1 MAISFSRPDPSSPA
15 AVGSASFPTNRR
27 GFDQGEVRD
36 FLRMVAAELARL
48 QERERFLENEL
59 RTMQTSGMSAP
70 GRLDEETVTTLLGEE
85 AARVLSTA
93 RDAST
98 QIRDRAEE
106 SATRLVKDAA
116 EDAARI
122 RESAMIE
129 AARINEDAAHDAEAE
144 IEMAKQ
150 QGRDMVN
157 EARAYREKVLSELS
171 RRRDAAR
178 GQIEQL
184 LHGRD
189 RLLNAFERARLASE
203 DVINGLQ
210 DAHDEPEFI
219 VDLSP
224 TTGPI
229 PIVNPEHPAVKM
241 FDHETAEVAATV
253 EAEVSTTVIFDHET
267 AEVVETEIVT
277 DVVVEV
283 SEPTVSEPEVIEEIA
298 EVIAPAVVEV
308 TDVIEHI
315 ITEASEEIV
324 ETAVI
329 SADHPVHGMSR
340 YEEAPAMGAPI
351 EVPVAEETVADTSQT
366 NVVSLFGRGRRGND
380 VPEVAPEIV
389 VPEIVIE
396 VEAPAV
402 AEVPV
407 VEEKPAEKQT
417 KAPSGVDDIF
427 AKLRAGSIAE
437 VAAKVEVAEPS
448 VEAEVPS
455 KKKSKSK
462 QDIIAA
468 DPARFAE
475 RDEALSG
482 LVVTMAR
489 KLKRVLAD
497 EQNNVL
503 EHLRGK
509 RSSLEM
515 DAILGTEE
523 EQAARYA
530 VSIAEDTMTAA
541 SAGAKS
547 VKSSGGS
554 SRRVT
559 QKAIAGHVKD
569 TITAGLIAG
578 FREDARIAIGEA
590 EGDREILSSLMRDVY
605 RKWKTDLIDQHV
617 DDIAC
622 TSYSKGGFLALE
634 PNARLSW
641 MVDPNAECCSECEDN
656 SLAGSV
662 AKGDEFPTGH
672 AMPPAHPGCRCLV
685 CPVQD

>member
-15 AVGSASFPTNRR
+15 AVGSAAFPTNRR

-59 RTMQTSGMSAP
+59 RTMQTRGMSAP

-203 DVINGLQ
+203 DVINGLTE
-210 DAHDEPEFI
+210 AHDEPEFI
-219 VDLSP
+219 VDLTP
-224 TTGPI
+224 TTGPV
-229 PIVNPEHPAVKM
+229 PIVNPEHASVKV
-241 FDHETAEVAATV
+241 FDHETAEVV
-253 EAEVSTTVIFDHET
+253 EVVEVETSATVIFDHDT

-277 DVVVEV
+277 DVVIEIA
-283 SEPTVSEPEVIEEIA
+283 EPEVAVEEVSVE
-298 EVIAPAVVEV
+298 EVMEV
-308 TDVIEHI
+308 ADVISEAVDEI
-315 ITEASEEIV
+315 I

-329 SADHPVHGMSR
+329 SAEHPVHGLSR
-340 YEEAPAMGAPI
+340 FDEAAV
-351 EVPVAEETVADTSQT
+351 EVPAVEETAADTNQT
-366 NVVSLFGRGRRGND
+366 NVVSLFGRGRRGNE
-380 VPEVAPEIV
+380 VPEVA
-389 VPEIVIE
+389 
-396 VEAPAV
+396 EAPEVTAAAEVV
-402 AEVPV
+402 AE
-407 VEEKPAEKQT
+407 
-417 KAPSGVDDIF
+417 KAPKSASGVDDIF
-427 AKLRAGSIAE
+427 AKLRAGTTAD
-437 VAAKVEVAEPS
+437 VAAKVEPAIK
-448 VEAEVPS
+448 AEVVATKVAAEAPVAKESVS
-455 KKKSKSK
+455 KKKSKPK
-462 QDIIAA
+462 QEIIAA

-515 DAILGTEE
+515 DAIVGTVE
-523 EQAARYA
+523 EQASRYA
-530 VSIAEDTMTAA
+530 LSIADDAMTAA
-541 SAGAKS
+541 GAGAKS
-547 VKSSGGS
+547 VKAAGGS

-559 QKAIAGHVKD
+559 QKAVTGHLKDSVIAGLV
-569 TITAGLIAG
+569 AG
-578 FREDARIAIGEA
+578 FREDTRIAIGEA
-590 EGDREILSSLMRDVY
+590 EGDREILASLMRDVY

-617 DDIAC
+617 DDLAC

-634 PNARLSW
+634 PQTRVSW
-641 MVDPNAECCSECEDN
+641 MVDPEAECCSECEDN
-656 SLAGSV
+656 SLAGAV
-662 AKGDEFPTGH
+662 TKGEEFPTGH

>member
-15 AVGSASFPTNRR
+15 AVGSAAFPTNRR

-59 RTMQTSGMSAP
+59 RTMQTRGMSAP

-85 AARVLSTA
+85 AARVLTTA

-203 DVINGLQ
+203 DVINGLT

-219 VDLSP
+219 VDLTP

-229 PIVNPEHPAVKM
+229 PIVNPDHSSVKM
-241 FDHETAEVAATV
+241 FDRETADVAETV
-253 EAEVSTTVIFDHET
+253 DVAVSTTVIFDHET
-267 AEVVETEIVT
+267 AEVVETTIT
-277 DVVVEV
+277 DVVIEI
-283 SEPTVSEPEVIEEIA
+283 SEPDVTEPEVVVEEIINVA
-298 EVIAPAVVEV
+298 
-308 TDVIEHI
+308 DI
-315 ITEASEEIV
+315 ITEAVEEII

-329 SADHPVHGMSR
+329 SAEHPVHGLSR
-340 YEEAPAMGAPI
+340 FD
-351 EVPVAEETVADTSQT
+351 EVANESPEVEETSADVNQT
-366 NVVSLFGRGRRGND
+366 NVVSLFGRGRRGNE
-380 VPEVAPEIV
+380 VPEVPE
-389 VPEIVIE
+389 
-396 VEAPAV
+396 AV
-402 AEVPV
+402 TA
-407 VEEKPAEKQT
+407 VEEKSP
-417 KAPSGVDDIF
+417 KAVSGVDDIF
-427 AKLRAGSIAE
+427 AKLRAGTTAD
-437 VAAKVEVAEPS
+437 VAAKVEATDPAVQKKTVSTEVAAK
-448 VEAEVPS
+448 EAAP
-455 KKKSKSK
+455 KKKSKPK
-462 QDIIAA
+462 QEIIAA

-515 DAILGTEE
+515 DAILGTVEE
-523 EQAARYA
+523 HAVRYA
-530 VSIAEDTMTAA
+530 ESIAEDSMAA
-541 SAGAKS
+541 AGSGAKS
-547 VKSSGGS
+547 VKTAGGS

-559 QKAIAGHVKD
+559 QKAVAGHVKD
-569 TITAGLIAG
+569 SVTAGLVAG

-590 EGDREILSSLMRDVY
+590 EGDREILASLMRDVY

-617 DDIAC
+617 DDLAC

-634 PNARLSW
+634 PQTRVSW
-641 MVDPNAECCSECEDN
+641 MVDPEAACCSECEDN
-656 SLAGSV
+656 SLAGAV
-662 AKGDEFPTGH
+662 TKGEEFPTGH

>member
-15 AVGSASFPTNRR
+15 AVGSAAFPTNRR

-59 RTMQTSGMSAP
+59 RTMQTRGMSAP

-98 QIRDRAEE
+98 QIRNRAEE

-203 DVINGLQ
+203 DVINGLTE
-210 DAHDEPEFI
+210 AHDEPEFI
-219 VDLSP
+219 VDLTP

-229 PIVNPEHPAVKM
+229 PIVNPEHASAKV
-241 FDHETAEVAATV
+241 FDHETADVVETV
-253 EAEVSTTVIFDHET
+253 EVTTTTTIIFDHET
-267 AEVVETEIVT
+267 AEVVETEIAAGVI
-277 DVVVEV
+277 VERPAPEI
-283 SEPTVSEPEVIEEIA
+283 SEVEISEPEVFVEEVMEVADVIA
-298 EVIAPAVVEV
+298 EAVDE
-308 TDVIEHI
+308 I
-315 ITEASEEIV
+315 I

-329 SADHPVHGMSR
+329 SAEHPVHGMSR
-340 YEEAPAMGAPI
+340 F
-351 EVPVAEETVADTSQT
+351 EETTDELPIVEETPADTNQT
-366 NVVSLFGRGRRGND
+366 NVVSLFGRGRRGTD
-380 VPEVAPEIV
+380 VPEVVE
-389 VPEIVIE
+389 VPEVIAP
-396 VEAPAV
+396 VE
-402 AEVPV
+402 V
-407 VEEKPAEKQT
+407 VEEK
-417 KAPSGVDDIF
+417 APKNTSGVDDIF
-427 AKLRAGSIAE
+427 AKLRAGTTAD
-437 VAAKVEVAEPS
+437 VATKVETPEPVVR
-448 VEAEVPS
+448 VEPVFTEAFAKEVIAKEAAP
-455 KKKSKSK
+455 KKKSKPK
-462 QDIIAA
+462 QAIIAA
-468 DPARFAE
+468 DPTRFAE

-515 DAILGTEE
+515 DAILGTVD
-523 EQAARYA
+523 EQAVRYA
-530 VSIAEDTMTAA
+530 ESIAEDTMAA
-541 SAGAKS
+541 AGSGAKS
-547 VKSSGGS
+547 VKSAGGS

-559 QKAIAGHVKD
+559 QKAVASHVKD
-569 TITAGLIAG
+569 SVTAGLVAG
-578 FREDARIAIGEA
+578 FREDTRIAIGEA
-590 EGDREILSSLMRDVY
+590 EGDREILASLMRDVY

-617 DDIAC
+617 DDLAC
-622 TSYSKGGFLALE
+622 TSYSKGGFLALD
-634 PNARLSW
+634 PQSRVSW
-641 MVDPNAECCSECEDN
+641 MVDPEAECCSECEDN
-656 SLAGSV
+656 SLAGAV
-662 AKGDEFPTGH
+662 TKGEEFPTGH

>member
-15 AVGSASFPTNRR
+15 AVGSAAFPTNRR

-59 RTMQTSGMSAP
+59 RTMQTRGMSAP

-203 DVINGLQ
+203 DVINGLTE
-210 DAHDEPEFI
+210 AHDEPEFI
-219 VDLSP
+219 VDLTP

-229 PIVNPEHPAVKM
+229 PIVNPEHASAKV
-241 FDHETAEVAATV
+241 FDHEAADVVETV
-253 EAEVSTTVIFDHET
+253 EVTTTTTIIFDHET
-267 AEVVETEIVT
+267 AEVVETEIAAGVI
-277 DVVVEV
+277 VEMPAPEI
-283 SEPTVSEPEVIEEIA
+283 SEVEISEPEVLVEEVMEVADVIA
-298 EVIAPAVVEV
+298 EAVDE
-308 TDVIEHI
+308 I
-315 ITEASEEIV
+315 I

-329 SADHPVHGMSR
+329 SAEHPVHGMSR
-340 YEEAPAMGAPI
+340 F
-351 EVPVAEETVADTSQT
+351 EETTDELPIVEETPADTNQT
-366 NVVSLFGRGRRGND
+366 NVVSLFGRGRRGTD
-380 VPEVAPEIV
+380 VPEVVE
-389 VPEIVIE
+389 VPEVIAP
-396 VEAPAV
+396 VE
-402 AEVPV
+402 V
-407 VEEKPAEKQT
+407 VEEK
-417 KAPSGVDDIF
+417 APKNTSGVDDIF
-427 AKLRAGSIAE
+427 AKLRAGTTAD
-437 VAAKVEVAEPS
+437 VATKVETPEPVVR
-448 VEAEVPS
+448 VEPVFTEAFAKEVIAKEAAP
-455 KKKSKSK
+455 KKKSKPK
-462 QDIIAA
+462 QAIIAA
-468 DPARFAE
+468 DPTRFAE

-515 DAILGTEE
+515 DAILGTVG
-523 EQAARYA
+523 EQAVRYA
-530 VSIAEDTMTAA
+530 ESIAEDTMAA
-541 SAGAKS
+541 AGSGAKS
-547 VKSSGGS
+547 VKSAGGS

-559 QKAIAGHVKD
+559 QKAVASHVKD
-569 TITAGLIAG
+569 SVTAGLVAG
-578 FREDARIAIGEA
+578 FREDTRIAIGEA
-590 EGDREILSSLMRDVY
+590 EGDREILASLMRDVY

-617 DDIAC
+617 DDLAC
-622 TSYSKGGFLALE
+622 TSYSKGGFLALD
-634 PNARLSW
+634 PQSRVSW
-641 MVDPNAECCSECEDN
+641 MVDPEAECCSECEDN
-656 SLAGSV
+656 SLAGAV
-662 AKGDEFPTGH
+662 TKGEEFPTGH

>member
-1 MAISFSRPDPSSPA
+1 
-15 AVGSASFPTNRR
+15 
-27 GFDQGEVRD
+27 
-36 FLRMVAAELARL
+36 MVAAELARL

-59 RTMQTSGMSAP
+59 RTMQTRGMSAP

-85 AARVLSTA
+85 AARVLTTA

-203 DVINGLQ
+203 DVINGLTE
-210 DAHDEPEFI
+210 AHDEPEFI
-219 VDLSP
+219 VDLTP
-224 TTGPI
+224 TTGPV
-229 PIVNPEHPAVKM
+229 PIVNPEHSPVKV
-241 FDHETAEVAATV
+241 FDHETADVVETVEVA
-253 EAEVSTTVIFDHET
+253 VSTTVIFDHET
-267 AEVVETEIVT
+267 AEVIESTSIT
-277 DVVVEV
+277 DVVVETPE
-283 SEPTVSEPEVIEEIA
+283 SEITEPEV
-298 EVIAPAVVEV
+298 VVE
-308 TDVIEHI
+308 DVIDVADV
-315 ITEASEEIV
+315 ITEAVEEII

-329 SADHPVHGMSR
+329 SAEHPVHGLSR
-340 YEEAPAMGAPI
+340 FDDGANEPPMI
-351 EVPVAEETVADTSQT
+351 EETPAEINQT
-366 NVVSLFGRGRRGND
+366 NVVSLFGRGRRGNE
-380 VPEVAPEIV
+380 VPEVPE
-389 VPEIVIE
+389 VPEV
-396 VEAPAV
+396 VV
-402 AEVPV
+402 AA
-407 VEEKPAEKQT
+407 EEKAP
-417 KAPSGVDDIF
+417 KATSGVDDIF
-427 AKLRAGSIAE
+427 AKLRAGTTAD
-437 VAAKVEVAEPS
+437 VAAKVDTAEPAIQEQA
-448 VEAEVPS
+448 VTTETVTKEAAP
-455 KKKSKSK
+455 KKKSKP
-462 QDIIAA
+462 QQEIIAA
-468 DPARFAE
+468 NPARFAE
-475 RDEALSG
+475 RDEALSS

-515 DAILGTEE
+515 DAILGTPEE
-523 EQAARYA
+523 HASRYA
-530 VSIAEDTMTAA
+530 ESIAEDTMAA
-541 SAGAKS
+541 AGSGAKS
-547 VKSSGGS
+547 VKVAGGS

-559 QKAIAGHVKD
+559 QKAVASHVKD
-569 TITAGLIAG
+569 SVTAGFVAG
-578 FREDARIAIGEA
+578 FREDTRIAIGEA
-590 EGDREILSSLMRDVY
+590 EGDREILASLMRDVY

-617 DDIAC
+617 DDLAC
-622 TSYSKGGFLALE
+622 TAYSKGGFLALE
-634 PNARLSW
+634 PQTRVSW
-641 MVDPNAECCSECEDN
+641 MVDPEAACCSECEDN
-656 SLAGSV
+656 SLAGAV
-662 AKGDEFPTGH
+662 TKGEEFPTGH

>member
-15 AVGSASFPTNRR
+15 AVGSAAFPTNRR

-59 RTMQTSGMSAP
+59 RTMQTRGMSAP

-85 AARVLSTA
+85 AARVLTTA

-203 DVINGLQ
+203 DVINGLTE
-210 DAHDEPEFI
+210 AHDEPEFI
-219 VDLSP
+219 VDLTP
-224 TTGPI
+224 TTGPV
-229 PIVNPEHPAVKM
+229 PIVNPEHSPVKM
-241 FDHETAEVAATV
+241 FDHETADVAETVEVA
-253 EAEVSTTVIFDHET
+253 VSTTVIFDHET
-267 AEVVETEIVT
+267 AEVIESNSIT
-277 DVVVEV
+277 DVVVEIP
-283 SEPTVSEPEVIEEIA
+283 ETEITEPEV
-298 EVIAPAVVEV
+298 VVEDVIDV
-308 TDVIEHI
+308 TDI
-315 ITEASEEIV
+315 ITEAVEEII

-329 SADHPVHGMSR
+329 SAEHPVHGLSR
-340 YEEAPAMGAPI
+340 FDDAAI
-351 EVPVAEETVADTSQT
+351 EPPMVEETPAEINQT
-366 NVVSLFGRGRRGND
+366 NVVSLFGRGRRGNE
-380 VPEVAPEIV
+380 VPEVPE
-389 VPEIVIE
+389 VPEVVAA
-396 VEAPAV
+396 VE
-402 AEVPV
+402 
-407 VEEKPAEKQT
+407 
-417 KAPSGVDDIF
+417 KAPKATSGVDDIF
-427 AKLRAGSIAE
+427 AKLRAGTTAD
-437 VAAKVEVAEPS
+437 VAAKVDTAEPAIQEQA
-448 VEAEVPS
+448 VTTETVTKEAAP
-455 KKKSKSK
+455 KKKSKP
-462 QDIIAA
+462 QQEIIAA

-475 RDEALSG
+475 RDEALSS

-515 DAILGTEE
+515 DAILGTLEE
-523 EQAARYA
+523 HASRYA
-530 VSIAEDTMTAA
+530 ESIAEDTMAA
-541 SAGAKS
+541 AGSGAKS
-547 VKSSGGS
+547 VKVAGGS

-559 QKAIAGHVKD
+559 QKAVASHVKD
-569 TITAGLIAG
+569 SVTAGLVAG
-578 FREDARIAIGEA
+578 FREDTRIAIGEA
-590 EGDREILSSLMRDVY
+590 EGDREILASLMRDVY

-617 DDIAC
+617 DDLAC
-622 TSYSKGGFLALE
+622 TAYSKGGFLALE
-634 PNARLSW
+634 PQTRVSW
-641 MVDPNAECCSECEDN
+641 MVDPEAACCSECEDN
-656 SLAGSV
+656 SLAGAV
-662 AKGDEFPTGH
+662 TKGEEFPTGH

>member
-1 MAISFSRPDPSSPA
+1 
-15 AVGSASFPTNRR
+15 
-27 GFDQGEVRD
+27 
-36 FLRMVAAELARL
+36 MVAAELARL

-59 RTMQTSGMSAP
+59 RTMQTRGMSAP

-85 AARVLSTA
+85 AARVLTTA

-203 DVINGLQ
+203 DVINGLTE
-210 DAHDEPEFI
+210 AHDEPEFI
-219 VDLSP
+219 VDLTP
-224 TTGPI
+224 TTGPV
-229 PIVNPEHPAVKM
+229 PIVNPEHSPVKM
-241 FDHETAEVAATV
+241 FDHETADVAETVEVA
-253 EAEVSTTVIFDHET
+253 VSTTVIFDHET
-267 AEVVETEIVT
+267 AEVIESTSIT
-277 DVVVEV
+277 DVVVEIPE
-283 SEPTVSEPEVIEEIA
+283 SEITEPEV
-298 EVIAPAVVEV
+298 AVE
-308 TDVIEHI
+308 DVIDVADI
-315 ITEASEEIV
+315 ITEAVEEII

-329 SADHPVHGMSR
+329 SAEHPVHGLSR
-340 YEEAPAMGAPI
+340 FDDAAI
-351 EVPVAEETVADTSQT
+351 EPPMVEETPAEINQT
-366 NVVSLFGRGRRGND
+366 NVVSLFGRGRRGNE
-380 VPEVAPEIV
+380 VPEVPE
-389 VPEIVIE
+389 VPEV
-396 VEAPAV
+396 VLA
-402 AEVPV
+402 
-407 VEEKPAEKQT
+407 VEEKAP
-417 KAPSGVDDIF
+417 KATSGVDDIF
-427 AKLRAGSIAE
+427 AKLRAGTTAD
-437 VAAKVEVAEPS
+437 VAAKVDTAEPAIQEQA
-448 VEAEVPS
+448 VTTETVTKEAAP
-455 KKKSKSK
+455 KKKSKP
-462 QDIIAA
+462 QQEIIAA
-468 DPARFAE
+468 NPARFAE
-475 RDEALSG
+475 RDEALSS

-515 DAILGTEE
+515 DAILGTLEE
-523 EQAARYA
+523 HASRYA
-530 VSIAEDTMTAA
+530 ESIAEDTMAA
-541 SAGAKS
+541 AGSGAKS
-547 VKSSGGS
+547 VKVAGGS

-559 QKAIAGHVKD
+559 QKAVASHVKD
-569 TITAGLIAG
+569 SVTAGLVAG
-578 FREDARIAIGEA
+578 FREDTRIAIGEA
-590 EGDREILSSLMRDVY
+590 EGDREILASLMRDVY

-617 DDIAC
+617 DDLAC
-622 TSYSKGGFLALE
+622 TAYSKGGFLALE
-634 PNARLSW
+634 PQTRVSW
-641 MVDPNAECCSECEDN
+641 MVDPEAACCSECEDN
-656 SLAGSV
+656 SLAGAV
-662 AKGDEFPTGH
+662 TKGEEFPTGH